1 MTYYDKL
8 VKKKVKL
15 HEKLKEFTEEIAKV
29 YFMQYTFIINN
40 GFISETNSLS
50 IKNMEKEYH
59 NIELEISKIEFAMET
74 YKKCEQECFPFNITM

>member
-1 MTYYDKL
+1 MTYLNKL

-15 HEKLKEFTEEIAKV
+15 HTKLKELTKEIAKV

-59 NIELEISKIEFAMET
+59 NIELEISKIEFAMEA
-74 YKKCEQECFPFNITM
+74 YEKCEQECLEID

>member
-1 MTYYDKL
+1 MTYYGKL
-8 VKKKVKL
+8 VKEKVKL
-15 HEKLKEFTEEIAKV
+15 HEKLKELSEKIAKV

-59 NIELEISKIEFAMET
+59 NIELEISKIEFALKAYE
-74 YKKCEQECFPFNITM
+74 KCEQEHTL

>member
-8 VKKKVKL
+8 VKNKVKL

-29 YFMQYTFIINN
+29 YLMQYTFIIKN

-59 NIELEISKIEFAMET
+59 NIELEINKIDFTIET
-74 YKKCEQECFPFNITM
+74 YKKCEQECLEVD

>member
-15 HEKLKEFTEEIAKV
+15 HEKLKELTEELAKI
-29 YFMQYTFIINN
+29 YLMQYTFIINN

-50 IKNMEKEYH
+50 IKNMEEEYH
-59 NIELEISKIEFAMET
+59 NIELEISKIEFAIEA
-74 YKKCEQECFPFNITM
+74 YDKYEQEQTLS